1 MEDYGNYLQSQTPQ
15 LFKMPDG
22 TLFRANLDTYHKL
35 MDKVEMDL
43 ASSFLN
49 NHDTEYILQNYS
61 EFEKYL
67 TTPNL
72 KTQFLSAVHELEE
85 LSHGNNLSTND
96 NVMQLSDF
104 LDEKNVVPEIP
115 KVPEFELPNDFT
127 INEFGEIIRPSKGES
142 EFQKEDKNLNTNS
155 SPLTLRQKIAQF
167 FRKNTMLMKL
177 PFIEKFV
184 NKQLNIL
191 PPATQ
196 DIKTETNNS
205 SVRESFVNWLSN
217 NGEFRNLP
225 PVQSI
230 SDPEKIAK
238 MQKEMNQYKQ
248 NTNDDG
254 RI

>member
-72 KTQFLSAVHELEE
+72 KTQFLSAVHELDE
-85 LSHGNNLSTND
+85 LSHGNNLTTND

-104 LDEKNVVPEIP
+104 LDEKI
-115 KVPEFELPNDFT
+115 
-127 INEFGEIIRPSKGES
+127 
-142 EFQKEDKNLNTNS
+142 
-155 SPLTLRQKIAQF
+155 
-167 FRKNTMLMKL
+167 
-177 PFIEKFV
+177 
-184 NKQLNIL
+184 
-191 PPATQ
+191 
-196 DIKTETNNS
+196 
-205 SVRESFVNWLSN
+205 
-217 NGEFRNLP
+217 
-225 PVQSI
+225 
-230 SDPEKIAK
+230 
-238 MQKEMNQYKQ
+238 
-248 NTNDDG
+248 
-254 RI
+254 